1 MADLTSSALKETTPL
16 LDEDTIYIIDRN
28 KEGFYYPIHT
38 HRELELNYLENVA
51 GGQRIVGDS
60 VETMGDY
67 DLALIGDAELEH
79 GWRDH
84 ECPCQGIREV
94 TIQFPPELF
103 SSELLS
109 KKQFHSIRQLLED
122 AKRGVAFDISTV
134 LKLRSVVNAITAET
148 KSFYTVTTFF
158 MLMYELSVSDY
169 KVLSSSLYVSDGR
182 YSTDPRIQKIE
193 KFIVDNMQRPI
204 SVPEV
209 AELVGVAPAAFS
221 RFFKGRTGIS
231 FSDFLADMRIGF
243 ITRELI
249 DSHKSIADICYE
261 SGYNNVSN
269 FNRVF
274 KSKKG
279 YTPREFREI
288 YRKRK
293 AVL

>member
-1 MADLTSSALKETTPL
+1 MSDTTSSALKENTPL

-28 KEGFYYPIHT
+28 KESFYYPIHT
-38 HRELELNYLENVA
+38 HRELELNYLENVS

-60 VETMGDY
+60 LETMGDY

-84 ECPCQGIREV
+84 QCTCQGIREV
-94 TIQFPPELF
+94 TIQFQPELL
-103 SSELLS
+103 STNLLS
-109 KKQFHSIRQLLED
+109 KKQFHSIAKLLEA
-122 AKRGVAFDISTV
+122 AKRGVAFDLATI
-134 LKLRSVVNAITAET
+134 LKVRPIINAMTAET
-148 KSFYTVTTFF
+148 KSFYTVTTFL
-158 MLMYELSVSDY
+158 MLIYELSVSNY
-169 KVLSSSLYVSDGR
+169 KILSSSLYVSDDKH
-182 YSTDPRIQKIE
+182 TIDPRIQKIE
-193 KFIVDNMQRPI
+193 KYIVDNMQKQI
-204 SVPEV
+204 SVPDV
-209 AELVGVAPAAFS
+209 AGLVGIAPAAFS
-221 RFFKGRTGIS
+221 RFFKARTGKS
-231 FSDFLADMRIGF
+231 FSDFLADMRIGY
-243 ITRELI
+243 ITKELI

-288 YRKRK
+288 YRRRQ